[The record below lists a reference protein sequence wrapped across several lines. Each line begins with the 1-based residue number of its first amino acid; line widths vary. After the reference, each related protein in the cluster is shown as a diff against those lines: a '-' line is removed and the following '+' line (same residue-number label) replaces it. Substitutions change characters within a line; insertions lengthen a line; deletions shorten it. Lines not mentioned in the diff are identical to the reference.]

1 MAKYSLATYAGQPPD
16 NGKARQCEAA
26 LAKDG
31 ISGRK
36 AGERCPKAPIHGS
49 NVCSTHGGR
58 APQVKEA
65 AAMRLARLVD
75 PAIELAAMVMEIDAR
90 RARRALRASNKTGA
104 VPDLK
109 LGINVAQDVLD
120 RTGYKGK
127 QELTVTSYNIDP
139 KNLSEDMLRQII
151 ALKEQLGQGDKAA
164 EPNATAT
171 S

>member
-1 MAKYSLATYAGQPPD
+1 
-16 NGKARQCEAA
+16 
-26 LAKDG
+26 
-31 ISGRK
+31 
-36 AGERCPKAPIHGS
+36 
-49 NVCSTHGGR
+49 
-58 APQVKEA
+58 
-65 AAMRLARLVD
+65 MRLARLVD